1 MMRLDKF
8 VSQSIG
14 ITRKETKQL
23 LRQNM
28 IEVDGVFVRTADLQI
43 DKQNIITYQGRVL
56 HLPGPLYFMLNKP
69 EGYICAT
76 KDSHQPTVLDLIDEP
91 RAHTLHPVGRLDIDT
106 TGLVL
111 LSDDGQ
117 WSHGI
122 TSPKRQK
129 TKRYLVQLAEP
140 LVDGVEQ
147 KFEAGIML
155 DGEKK
160 PTLPAQ
166 LKRISATEVELC
178 IQEGRYHQVKRM
190 FAALGNAVVSL
201 HRQAIG
207 PVSLDDA
214 LALGDYRSLSEAEV
228 ESLR

>member
-1 MMRLDKF
+1 MRLDKF
-8 VSQSIG
+8 VSQSLG
-14 ITRKETKQL
+14 ISRKQTKQL
-23 LRQNM
+23 LRQKV
-28 IEVDGVFVRTADLQI
+28 IAVDGVIVTSADLHIQTEA
-43 DKQNIITYQGRVL
+43 KVTFEGRVL
-56 HLPGPLYFMLNKP
+56 HIPGPLYFMLNKP

-76 KDSHQPTVLDLIDEP
+76 KDSRHPTVLDLIDEP

-111 LSDDGQ
+111 LTDDGQ

-122 TSPKRQK
+122 TSPRRQK
-129 TKRYLVQLAEP
+129 IKRYLVDLAEP
-140 LVDGVEQ
+140 LADGVEQ
-147 KFEAGIML
+147 QFETGIML

-166 LKRISATEVELC
+166 LKRISPTEVELS

-190 FAALGNAVVSL
+190 FAAVGNAVIAL

-207 PVSLDDA
+207 PVCLDDDLPIGA
-214 LALGDYRSLSEAEV
+214 CRRLSQAEV